1 MQFTESEIQEILQEN
16 LMLKKDLNEAK
27 EELEAT
33 NKLYDTMVVGTSNLL
48 LLVEEGSRGA
58 VYVSPNVEEALGLP
72 RELVMSDVRELGP
85 DSGDIPCEE
94 MFGDTISEQSGGSN
108 SGESTILRSDA
119 ECLDRRT
126 GQPKAYHRS
135 VVRIEGIKGRNR
147 YLVVYL
153 DAEGGTADNS
163 RLHELLLGGTVA
175 VHNRMLKGMSH
186 DLRTPL
192 NSIAG
197 FVMLLMKNADSAP
210 KVKEYAHRIGV
221 SCQDLLT
228 MINQIMEMSGVDKNS
243 PEADKSEFALGKTIE
258 EISDMVRVKTQL
270 KHQRFEVRTV
280 GIEHDI
286 FIGDKVRITEV
297 LMNLLDNA
305 VQYTQEGGEISLTV
319 IGRESDGDADFREI
333 SFEVRDNG
341 MGMSSELQKRLFDNN
356 GRFDDVPGMQG
367 TGIGIAVSRKFV
379 AQMGG
384 TISVQSTL
392 GQGSTFFVGLRLQ
405 TAGQAADNFWSE
417 HGVRRL
423 LVVGENMNE
432 AARICELLRDT
443 GLDADYTASAYGTMQ
458 LIEQAG
464 VDDRSFDLYLMDRDL
479 QDKGY
484 WEVADEIR
492 AMNWAKTPA
501 IILMSDK
508 AEHFIQNVHKT
519 GIDAIMPKPFFFS
532 TFRTIVEELSLDQ
545 GGEGTGSESM
555 ISNPLGGLRFLVA
568 EDNPINADVL
578 KELLEVEGARCEIAG
593 NGKAAVAMY
602 RSSRPGFYD
611 MVLMDIRM
619 PLMDGYEATAAIRNL
634 PREDAATVPILAMTA
649 DTMEEDVERSFACGM
664 NAHIPKPI
672 NIKVLNQTIWKL
684 RGKK

>member
-545 GGEGTGSESM
+545 G
-555 ISNPLGGLRFLVA
+555 
-568 EDNPINADVL
+568 D
-578 KELLEVEGARCEIAG
+578 
-593 NGKAAVAMY
+593 
-602 RSSRPGFYD
+602 
-611 MVLMDIRM
+611 
-619 PLMDGYEATAAIRNL
+619 
-634 PREDAATVPILAMTA
+634 
-649 DTMEEDVERSFACGM
+649 
-664 NAHIPKPI
+664 
-672 NIKVLNQTIWKL
+672 
-684 RGKK
+684 